1 MAEPIKYF
9 DNVTLGQFVLT
20 GIPLDVYVDGKYLR
34 ITAVDDIEDPM
45 YGFGMDA
52 DGAMHEFDYRM
63 VDHILVS
70 SNNVTL
76 DAYNKA
82 MGNEPA
88 TAEEEPAEE
97 ESPKKEESTMK
108 LKPMLNNIRKVKTNE
123 NLAGDKKKLKDM
135 RTRIA
140 VEKQKAA
147 KLAAKVADQEA
158 DEAKMDLGENA
169 DVTSVSEPYIF
180 KVGDLVRNTNPSCP
194 HYGSMGIIQK
204 LLTLPDNMGTLIKYT
219 VTNDGETYSAGDS
232 LTKTMDQLTLAHG
245 DEEIDFN
252 DYSDDLDDYDVV
264 DYDFGDDDD
273 DDEDDLDD
281 TEDYE
286 YYDDE
291 EDED

>member
-20 GIPLDVYVDGKYLR
+20 GIPLDVFVDGSYLR

-63 VDHILVS
+63 IDHILVS
-70 SNNVTL
+70 GNNVTL

-82 MGNEPA
+82 MGNGS
-88 TAEEEPAEE
+88 AESEEAPAEE
-97 ESPKKEESTMK
+97 EETPKKEESTMR
-108 LKPMLNNIRKVKTNE
+108 LKPMIADVRRVKTNE
-123 NLAGDKKKLKDM
+123 DITTDKKKRADLK
-135 RTRIA
+135 
-140 VEKQKAA
+140 K
-147 KLAAKVADQEA
+147 KLADVNLKIAKE
-158 DEAKMDLGENA
+158 EEKLAKMEENA
-169 DVTSVSEPYIF
+169 DVTSVSEPYIY
-180 KVGDLVRNTNPSCP
+180 KVGDMVRNINPSCV
-194 HYGSMGIIQK
+194 HYGSMGIVQK
-204 LLTLPDNMGTLIKYT
+204 LLTLPDNMGTLVKYT
-219 VTNDGETYSAGDS
+219 VTNDGETYSAGDT

-264 DYDFGDDDD
+264 DYDFGDDYDD
-273 DDEDDLDD
+273 DDWDD

>member
-20 GIPLDVYVDGKYLR
+20 GIPLDVFVDGKYLR

-63 VDHILVS
+63 IDHILVS

-88 TAEEEPAEE
+88 GAEEEPEE

-108 LKPMLNNIRKVKTNE
+108 LKPMIEKAIKKSTNE
-123 NLAGDKKKLKDM
+123 DVNSARQKVQK
-135 RTRIA
+135 
-140 VEKQKAA
+140 EKENVAKAEE
-147 KLAAKVADQEA
+147 KLANAQGVYAKEKMKS
-158 DEAKMDLGENA
+158 AKMEENA
-169 DVTSVSEPYIF
+169 DVTTLSEPYIY
-180 KVGDLVRNTNPSCP
+180 KVGDLVRNTNPNCV

-204 LLTLPDNMGTLIKYT
+204 LLTLPDNMGTLVKYT

-232 LTKTMDQLTLAHG
+232 LTKTMDQLTLAHD

-273 DDEDDLDD
+273 DDDEDDLDD